1 MGVSEKRVC
10 CTKNSIL
17 SELPYANVDI
27 IRAHGQFNNMLNS
40 DLPTKKYL
48 DKLHSIYDLDL
59 FCLNTEPKLNPDR
72 NLSMQQ
78 IRCKY
83 FSPYSFSTFK
93 KSLTESENQSPFSIL
108 HTNVRS
114 LRRNIDNLQV
124 HLLDELDYQF
134 SVIGITET
142 KITNSSG
149 LDFNARL
156 SNYQFEYV
164 PTPLSCGGVGMY
176 INNCLKFKVLE
187 RTSKEAFQAL
197 WIEIESPKSKNIVCG
212 VIYRQHNDPEQ
223 FLQYLD
229 MTLEKLSSSDKVVY
243 LMGDFNIDLLKC
255 EISDYSHNFLL
266 SLQCYSFFPVIDK
279 PTRVYNNSATIID
292 NIFVNRFDHKISGGN
307 IVSDISDHYSQF
319 CFIHSLTPKNLTTKY
334 KIRDYSNFSEECF
347 INDVSETDWDNSM
360 ANGSVDKCFSSFYN
374 KLNKLINKHAPF
386 KTLSKRKA
394 KQFSKP
400 WITKGLR
407 KSIKIKNRL
416 FYSGDILK
424 YKLYRNRIVS
434 LSRLSKRLHYEAYFT
449 ANLKN
454 MKKTWEGINELL
466 NSQRKTKQ
474 VSALQ
479 RPNKSG
485 LTQNPSEITNIF
497 NQYFASI
504 RPTFAYNIITSQEY
518 LAGTNHFKVVL

>member
-1 MGVSEKRVC
+1 MSVSKKRAR
-10 CTKNSIL
+10 CTIKSTL
-17 SELPYANVDI
+17 SELPYANVEI
-27 IRAHGQFNNMLNS
+27 IRAHGQFNNILNS

-59 FCLNTEPKLNPDR
+59 FRLNTESTLNPDR

-83 FSPYSFSTFK
+83 FSPYSFSMFK
-93 KSLTESENQSPFSIL
+93 ESLLESDSQCPFSML

-114 LRRNIDNLQV
+114 LRKNIDNFQV

-149 LDFNARL
+149 LDFNACIP
-156 SNYQFEYV
+156 NYQFEYV

-176 INNCLKFKVLE
+176 INNCLKYKVLE
-187 RTSKEAFQAL
+187 RTSKDAFQAL
-197 WIEIESPKSKNIVCG
+197 WIEIESLKSKNIVCG

-223 FLQYLD
+223 FLQYVD
-229 MTLEKLSSSDKVVY
+229 FTLEKLSSSDKVVY
-243 LMGDFNIDLLKC
+243 LMGDFNIDLLKS
-255 EISDYSHNFLL
+255 EISDYSQNFLL

-279 PTRVYNNSATIID
+279 PTRVYNNSATLID
-292 NIFVNRFDHKISGGN
+292 NIFLNRFDHKISGGN

-319 CFIHSLTPKNLTTKY
+319 CFIHSLIPKNFTAKH

-347 INDVSETDWDNSM
+347 INDVLDTDWDNSM
-360 ANGSVDKCFSSFYN
+360 TYGSVDKCFSSFYN
-374 KLNKLINKHAPF
+374 KFNKLINKHAPL
-386 KTLSKRKA
+386 KILSRRKA

-416 FYSGDILK
+416 FYSGDISK

-434 LSRLSKRLHYEAYFT
+434 LSRLSKRLYYEAY
-449 ANLKN
+449 
-454 MKKTWEGINELL
+454 
-466 NSQRKTKQ
+466 
-474 VSALQ
+474 LQ
-479 RPNKSG
+479 
-485 LTQNPSEITNIF
+485 I
-497 NQYFASI
+497 
-504 RPTFAYNIITSQEY
+504 
-518 LAGTNHFKVVL
+518 